1 MGDGTGG
8 STSGPH
14 LPIDELDALFS
25 RPDVWDS
32 LDDDTLRQLL
42 VYECF
47 ACGLKPD
54 SEATARLM
62 GLARVAAVRLH
73 PAARL
78 QAVSNVARAIE
89 RVHRQHGVRAGAGAT
104 SGLLPFI
111 LEDPDPSVVAAA
123 SCELAL
129 LLPPDGHDPLS
140 GPRHVASLIEQVAL
154 DDARAGIIG
163 GLLLLGD
170 PRVWPLLDRTWTRLG
185 DDGRQTLAL
194 VIQGFHGLHALTV
207 RFLLGWLESEAVRPE
222 SATFGVVAA
231 TMARAGHHAAEF
243 GIVEVRRTFPVIDAP
258 EGRPYE
264 IVHEWP
270 LEEFLPLVSDRLSGL
285 ASADSP
291 PELVLAVLR
300 HWGLGD

>member
-8 STSGPH
+8 SAGAPH
-14 LPIDELDALFS
+14 PPIDELDALFS
-25 RPDVWDS
+25 TPDAWAG
-32 LDDDTLRQLL
+32 LDADILRQLL
-42 VYECF
+42 VYECV
-47 ACGLKPD
+47 ACGLELGR
-54 SEATARLM
+54 EATVRLM
-62 GLARVAAVRLH
+62 SLARVAADRLH

-89 RVHRQHGVRAGAGAT
+89 RVHRQQRVRSGAGAT

-111 LEDPDPSVVAAA
+111 LEDPDPSVVSAA
-123 SCELAL
+123 SCELAI
-129 LLPPDGHDPLS
+129 LLPLEGDDPLT
-140 GPRHVASLIEQVAL
+140 GPRHVASLIEQVAP

-170 PRVWPLLDRTWTRLG
+170 LRVWALLDQAWMRLG
-185 DDGRQTLAL
+185 DEGRQTLAL

-207 RFLLGWLESEAVRPE
+207 RFLLGWLEHEAVRPD

-243 GIVEVRRTFPVIDAP
+243 GVVDVRRTFPVIDAP

-264 IVHEWP
+264 VVREWP
-270 LEEFLPLVSDRLSGL
+270 LHEFLPLVSGRLL
-285 ASADSP
+285 ALTSADPP
-291 PELVLAVLR
+291 PELVLAVIR